1 MDTPQNFRSAFNGF
15 NRDDVVDYIS
25 YLTTKHETEMGEL
38 RGEVENLTRELS
50 EAQNSV
56 PDGDLQQA
64 LEDLQQAVE
73 ERDSRIEEA
82 SGENENLRKDNAEQM
97 ELLDELQKQ
106 VNEQREEM
114 EKLHEQLH
122 AEHTRCEQ
130 LQLDLEQAK
139 QFAHSDGSEP
149 VEKHS
154 WNEELNAYRRA
165 ESTERRARER
175 VARMYDNANA
185 VLADATAKVDASSVN
200 LGELADQFQKDL
212 DLFRAAIA
220 DGGQALAD
228 AVVSLGA
235 IRPEED

>member
-25 YLTTKHETEMGEL
+25 YLTTKHENEMDKMRDEM
-38 RGEVENLTRELS
+38 ETLTRELG
-50 EAQNSV
+50 EAQAAPVS
-56 PDGDLQQA
+56 DDLQQTI
-64 LEDLQQAVE
+64 EDLQDAIQ

-82 SGENENLRKDNAEQM
+82 SGENENLRKDNEEQM
-97 ELLDELQKQ
+97 ALLEDLQKQ
-106 VNEQREEM
+106 VDEQRTALEELN
-114 EKLHEQLH
+114 EKYH
-122 AEHTRCEQ
+122 AEHTRAER
-130 LQLDLEQAK
+130 LQLDLEQAR
-139 QFAHSDGSEP
+139 QFTPGDDSEP
-149 VEKHS
+149 IEKHS

-185 VLADATAKVDASSVN
+185 VLADATARVDASSVN
-200 LGELADQFQKDL
+200 LAELAEQFQKDL
-212 DLFRAAIA
+212 ELFRAAIA
-220 DGGQALAD
+220 EGGQTLSE

>member
-1 MDTPQNFRSAFNGF
+1 METPQNFRSAFNGF

-25 YLTTKHETEMGEL
+25 YLTTKHETETDEMRSEI
-38 RGEVENLTRELS
+38 ENLTRELG
-50 EAQNSV
+50 EVQNSV
-56 PDGDLQQA
+56 ADSDLQQA
-64 LEDLQQAVE
+64 MADLQQAVE

-82 SGENENLRKDNAEQM
+82 AGENENLRRNNAEQM
-97 ELLDELQKQ
+97 ELLEELQKQ
-106 VNEQREEM
+106 VNEQREEL

-122 AEHTRCEQ
+122 AEHTHCEQ

-139 QFAHSDGSEP
+139 QFTHSDDSEP

-175 VARMYDNANA
+175 VARMYDNANG

-200 LGELADQFQKDL
+200 LAQLADQFQQDL
-212 DLFRAAIA
+212 DLFRAAIS

-235 IRPEED
+235 IRPDED

>member
-15 NRDDVVDYIS
+15 NREDVVDYIS
-25 YLTTKHETEMGEL
+25 YLTTKQETETNEL
-38 RGEVENLTRELS
+38 RSEIESLTRELG
-50 EAQNSV
+50 EAQSAPV
-56 PDGDLQQA
+56 GDDLQQA
-64 LEDLQQAVE
+64 VEDLQQAVE
-73 ERDSRIEEA
+73 ERDARIEESA
-82 SGENENLRKDNAEQM
+82 AEQEKLSRENAEQLQ
-97 ELLDELQKQ
+97 LLEELQKQ
-106 VNEQREEM
+106 IDEQRLAMDDLETRY
-114 EKLHEQLH
+114 H

-139 QFAHSDGSEP
+139 QFTPVDGSEP
-149 VEKHS
+149 IEKHS

-185 VLADATAKVDASSVN
+185 VLADATAKVDANSVN
-200 LGELADQFQKDL
+200 LAELADQFQKDL
-212 DLFRAAIA
+212 DLFRAAIS